1 MFQVTFSDQ
10 SMTELNKLDILVQ
23 LPIVEKFSALT
34 ADNLQ
39 YPGEDLGRFER
50 GGKAYYRLRVGDF
63 RIYFEQ
69 LKGDTLYSHYILH
82 KHTLADFV
90 FRFKLPYREE
100 TLIEQHQSFWK
111 YLESLSRGEEMK
123 HLPPP
128 EGKE

>member
-39 YPGEDLGRFER
+39 STSENLGRFDR
-50 GGKAYYRLRVGDF
+50 GGKTYYRLRVGDF
-63 RIYFEQ
+63 RIYFE
-69 LKGDTLYSHYILH
+69 LVKGNTLYSHYILH

-111 YLESLSRGEEMK
+111 YLESLSRGEDIRQ
-123 HLPPP
+123 LPPP
-128 EGKE
+128 EDK

>member
-23 LPIVEKFSALT
+23 LPIVEKFSALRT
-34 ADNLQ
+34 DDLQ
-39 YPGEDLGRFER
+39 RPSEDLGWLER
-50 GGKAYYRLRVGDF
+50 GGKIYYRLRVGDF
-63 RIYFEQ
+63 RIYFELVQ
-69 LKGDTLYSHYILH
+69 DNTLYSHYILH

-111 YLESLSRGEEMK
+111 YLESLSRGEDMK
-123 HLPPP
+123 QLPPP
-128 EGKE
+128 DKK